1 MRSYIA
7 RRLLATIPTLIGVS
21 ILTFGL
27 IKLVPGDPA
36 QAVLGPAATDPQA
49 LAAVRHSMGLD
60 QPLIAQYGI
69 WLAHL
74 AQLDFGISSQFRVPV
89 SSILFGKVANTL
101 ILTAGSLVF
110 AVVLGL
116 LLGITTA
123 VRRGSRYDRIAM
135 FLSLAA
141 ASAPVFWIGILL
153 SYLFS
158 IQLGLL
164 PAMGMSSAT
173 EAATPLTLLSHLI
186 LPAFTNSVISLAVIA
201 RVVRS
206 TMLDALAQPYILAA
220 RSRGLSPARLVLV
233 HAFRNVLPDAINIVG
248 LQVGYLFGGAL
259 FTEVVFNWPGIGSL
273 IYSSI
278 QGRDYVMLQGAVL
291 VVSLVFIL
299 VNLFSD
305 ASRVALDPKAATA

>member
-1 MRSYIA
+1 MIRYVA

-21 ILTFGL
+21 IVTFAL

-36 QAVLGPAATDPQA
+36 QAILGPAQTNPQA
-49 LAAVRHSMGLD
+49 LAAVRHSLGLD
-60 QPLIAQYGI
+60 QPVTTQYGI
-69 WLAHL
+69 WLSHL
-74 AQLDFGISSQFRVPV
+74 VVGDLGTSSQFRVPV
-89 SSILFGKVANTL
+89 ASILFGKIGNTL

-110 AVVLGL
+110 ALVIGIG
-116 LLGITTA
+116 LGISSA
-123 VRRGSRYDRIAM
+123 VRRGSRYDRFAM
-135 FLSLAA
+135 LLSMVA

-158 IQLGLL
+158 IELNLL

-173 EAATPLTLLSHLI
+173 EESTPFTLLAHLI

-201 RVVRS
+201 RIVRS

-220 RSRGLSPARLVLV
+220 RSRGFSPRRLVLV
-233 HAFRNVLPDAINIVG
+233 HAFRNVLPDAVNISG

-273 IYSSI
+273 IYNSI
-278 QGRDYVMLQGAVL
+278 QARDYVMLQGAVL

-299 VNLFSD
+299 VNFASD
-305 ASRVALDPKAATA
+305 IVRVRLDPKGAL